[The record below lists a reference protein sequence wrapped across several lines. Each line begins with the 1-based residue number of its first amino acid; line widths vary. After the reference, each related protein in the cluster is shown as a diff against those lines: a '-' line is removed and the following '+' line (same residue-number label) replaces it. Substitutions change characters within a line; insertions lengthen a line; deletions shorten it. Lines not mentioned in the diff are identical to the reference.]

1 MKKIFELILSNI
13 KEAMSKFVVS
23 FYGSVIAFILL
34 TLQIIFDFT
43 ENTVVLMAFSVGF
56 AVIVSVMMQIISIKY
71 NFSNKADIIQRIVS
85 ALTAVPCYFLIGN
98 IMESDR
104 TFMGFFGLIIA
115 FLLISLYVMY
125 DNENSD
131 LVFPQIIKS
140 AFFAVTVASLFFGG
154 ITLCILALD
163 FLVVEL
169 QQFDKWITI
178 TALLSYIILCYN
190 LFIAMLPEKT
200 DEIVLPK
207 IFKVLVLYVGLP
219 VYTLLLGVLY
229 AYLIKILV
237 IMEMPQGKINLFAS
251 LASLFFIFFYLTVG
265 SYDNAPVRFFR
276 KYGGW
281 FLFPIIASQAI
292 AIYIRVNAYGLTSAR
307 WASILLNVT
316 ALVFIIL
323 TLIKEGKYTKHV
335 ITGLAVIVL
344 ISSLTPLN
352 IIDVPVYEQ
361 TYRLEKVLK
370 RNNMLTDGTVKPYK
384 DISKTDKEI
393 ISSCYDYLNYK
404 DKAPEYIKESNSF
417 YDIFGFEKLNEYGSL
432 DEYSL
437 IHLNKSNSYNA
448 LDISGYS
455 RYYIVDT
462 SREREL
468 KIVID
473 NTEYNVAEQIMK
485 IKEGNDRS
493 DMIFDVTEDIR
504 VYLTYVYY
512 EMNNEGEVLYFSA
525 TGFALGK

>member
-23 FYGSVIAFILL
+23 FCGSVIAFILL

-43 ENTVVLMAFSVGF
+43 ENTVVLMAFGGFCRYSVGNDADYKHKVQF
-56 AVIVSVMMQIISIKY
+56 FQ
-71 NFSNKADIIQRIVS
+71 KADIIQRIVS

-292 AIYIRVNAYGLTSAR
+292 AIYKGNAYGLTSAR

-370 RNNMLTDGTVKPYK
+370 RNNMLADGTVKPYK

-404 DKAPEYIKESNSF
+404 DKAPGYIKESNSF

>member
-1 MKKIFELILSNI
+1 
-13 KEAMSKFVVS
+13 
-23 FYGSVIAFILL
+23 
-34 TLQIIFDFT
+34 
-43 ENTVVLMAFSVGF
+43 
-56 AVIVSVMMQIISIKY
+56 
-71 NFSNKADIIQRIVS
+71 
-85 ALTAVPCYFLIGN
+85 
-98 IMESDR
+98 
-104 TFMGFFGLIIA
+104 
-115 FLLISLYVMY
+115 
-125 DNENSD
+125 
-131 LVFPQIIKS
+131 
-140 AFFAVTVASLFFGG
+140 
-154 ITLCILALD
+154 
-163 FLVVEL
+163 
-169 QQFDKWITI
+169 
-178 TALLSYIILCYN
+178 
-190 LFIAMLPEKT
+190 
-200 DEIVLPK
+200 
-207 IFKVLVLYVGLP
+207 
-219 VYTLLLGVLY
+219 
-229 AYLIKILV
+229 
-237 IMEMPQGKINLFAS
+237 
-251 LASLFFIFFYLTVG
+251 
-265 SYDNAPVRFFR
+265 
-276 KYGGW
+276 
-281 FLFPIIASQAI
+281 
-292 AIYIRVNAYGLTSAR
+292 
-307 WASILLNVT
+307 
-316 ALVFIIL
+316 
-323 TLIKEGKYTKHV
+323 
-335 ITGLAVIVL
+335 VL

-370 RNNMLTDGTVKPYK
+370 RNNMLSYGVVKPNK
-384 DISKTDKEI
+384 DLSYADKEI

-473 NTEYNVAEQIMK
+473 NTEYNIAEHIMK

-493 DMIFDVTEDIR
+493 DMVFDITEDIR